1 MYEVG
6 IWVEIDVEEC
16 SLSMHSV
23 DWKDD
28 IVMDRRNM
36 GRKRKQEHHILTI
49 ANFGLTLTCTSV
61 FACM

>member
-1 MYEVG
+1 VG

-16 SLSMHSV
+16 SFSMQSV
-23 DWKDD
+23 DWKDY
-28 IVMDRRNM
+28 IEKDRSKM
-36 GRKRKQEHHILTI
+36 GRKRKQEHHILII